1 MKQILGIVACI
12 LLFGCQPQ
20 DKAVNQPSAASES
33 QVALKPIPDSP
44 ARAKVRSQGVPL
56 GNILGICS
64 EEVAG
69 IEFYIMDSMAA
80 TPASMREDWLKEAV
94 LNNSGNRLY
103 AHYAVSEAQL
113 ADFFSDLAASTVLP
127 YDTQDPYF
135 DYRLLIEVKK
145 KDGESIQFATTRSYN
160 NGIMLATLIRGS
172 KRINFEA
179 DLQDMVKLL
188 QYAGRSDM
196 LMDS

>member
-1 MKQILGIVACI
+1 M
-12 LLFGCQPQ
+12 
-20 DKAVNQPSAASES
+20 
-33 QVALKPIPDSP
+33 
-44 ARAKVRSQGVPL
+44 
-56 GNILGICS
+56 
-64 EEVAG
+64 
-69 IEFYIMDSMAA
+69 
-80 TPASMREDWLKEAV
+80 
-94 LNNSGNRLY
+94 
-103 AHYAVSEAQL
+103 
-113 ADFFSDLAASTVLP
+113 LP

-196 LMDS
+196 LMNS